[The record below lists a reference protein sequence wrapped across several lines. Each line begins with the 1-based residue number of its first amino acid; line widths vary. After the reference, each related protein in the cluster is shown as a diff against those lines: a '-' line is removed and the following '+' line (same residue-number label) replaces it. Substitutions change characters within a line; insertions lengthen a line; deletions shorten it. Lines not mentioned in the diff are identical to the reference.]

1 MCDDA
6 PKQKRGRQSR
16 PKVKTGCANCKQ
28 RRIKCDEKRP
38 ACTQCARSHKDC
50 TGYPPPPRHAVPYAE
65 LRIASKPAVAAAAL
79 KLASTAGPA
88 FLARERGLPPRRP
101 NCRQQT
107 AQSGIGANS
116 TSPAGFTPSPAGNP
130 SLNVYRPANS
140 IPLKG
145 IEMQY
150 FDLFRIHTAS
160 ELSGY
165 FDSIFWTRRV
175 LQECHSEPAIRHA
188 TIALGAL
195 YKTLEKSWQS
205 PPPTDETSPAPSSSI
220 HGENVMGHWQVAVR
234 QYSEACNA
242 MMLLDG
248 QAPGSHRTR
257 LMASVL
263 LGSFDAFIGDHKQAI
278 IQVQNGLGLLATL
291 QLHRPSQHNPGFYGV
306 EEELVTIFRRLAIQ
320 AKSYDLAFHFQEPY
334 VIRLDPEE
342 PLPES
347 SSAPYPERPSSFL
360 SAPPL
365 DRQLTNLRDAR
376 LAYDWL
382 CERGL
387 RFIERLHQM
396 KRQPL
401 PLFPASWRQYSL
413 GFQAEIDDWS
423 SAFQPLFDSRLSSPH
438 LAMQERSG
446 IATLKMTQINI
457 KIIMMCLFNSNE
469 SHFEVFMPQFQ
480 QIVSLGQEIIAN
492 DEREAREQHC
502 AYQQRCLHRRYD
514 DPADVTAGGYTAY
527 HIRPSFSAEMGVVP
541 PLFVVATKCREGIL
555 RRKAIELLRSS
566 PRREGMWD
574 SELAARV
581 AQLVMDLEEADNPEM
596 AQPQPQQRQQQQQQQ
611 GMPLSIETS
620 AVESGSIVP
629 PEAYPASRNRPISE
643 EKCLTIQSIDFDLR
657 AKFADLQV
665 GTRSAGNSMAEAD
678 DKRRLLHIVW

>member
-1 MCDDA
+1 MCDDP

-16 PKVKTGCANCKQ
+16 PKVKTGCTNCKQ

-38 ACTQCARSHKDC
+38 ACTQCVRSHKDC

-65 LRIASKPAVAAAAL
+65 LRIAPKPAVAAAAPT
-79 KLASTAGPA
+79 LASNAGTSFPG
-88 FLARERGLPPRRP
+88 RERGLPPRRL
-101 NCRQQT
+101 NRQQQT
-107 AQSGIGANS
+107 AQSGRGGDSI
-116 TSPAGFTPSPAGNP
+116 SPAGFAPSPAGNP
-130 SLNVYRPANS
+130 SLDVYRPANS

-150 FDLFRIHTAS
+150 FDLFRIHTTS

-165 FDSIFWTRRV
+165 FDSVFWTQRV
-175 LQECHSEPAIRHA
+175 LQECHSEPAVRHA

-195 YKTLEKSWQS
+195 YKTLEQSWQS
-205 PPPTDETSPAPSSSI
+205 PSPTDESNPVPPSST
-220 HGENVMGHWQVAVR
+220 HDGNVMGHWQVAVR

-291 QLHRPSQHNPGFYGV
+291 RLDRPGQHNSGLYGI

-360 SAPPL
+360 SAPSL
-365 DRQLTNLRDAR
+365 DRQFANLRDAR
-376 LAYDWL
+376 LAYDRL

-396 KRQPL
+396 KRHPF

-413 GFQAEIDDWS
+413 GFQTEIDDWS
-423 SAFQPLFDSRLSSPH
+423 NAFRPLFDSRFSSPH
-438 LAMQERSG
+438 LTVQERSG
-446 IATLKMTQINI
+446 IATLKMMQINI
-457 KIIMMCLFNSNE
+457 KIIMMCLFNSTE

-492 DEREAREQHC
+492 DEREARDQRC
-502 AYQQRCLHRRYD
+502 AYPQRCLHRRYD

-527 HIRPSFSAEMGVVP
+527 HIRPSFSAEMGIVP

-555 RRKAIELLRSS
+555 RRKAIALLRSS
-566 PRREGMWD
+566 SRREGMWD
-574 SELAARV
+574 SGLAARV
-581 AQLVMDLEEADNPEM
+581 AQLVMDLEEADGPAM
-596 AQPQPQQRQQQQQQQ
+596 AQPQQQQQQQQ
-611 GMPLSIETS
+611 GMPLRVDTS
-620 AVESGSIVP
+620 AMGSGYIVP
-629 PEAYPASRNRPISE
+629 HGASPASRNRPISE
-643 EKCLTIQSIDFDLR
+643 EKRLMIQSIDFDLR
-657 AKFADLQV
+657 ARFADLQV